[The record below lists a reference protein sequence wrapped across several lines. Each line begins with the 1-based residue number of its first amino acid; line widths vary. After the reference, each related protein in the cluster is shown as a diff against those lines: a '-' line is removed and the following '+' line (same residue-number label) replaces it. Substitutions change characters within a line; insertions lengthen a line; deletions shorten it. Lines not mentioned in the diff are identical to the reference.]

1 VKELKI
7 KVPDELA
14 HLIGSNNKAKKE
26 AKEALVFDLVR
37 KGRISKA
44 KAAELLDINL
54 WDLPKVLAK
63 YRIPWF
69 DYDPKELKKD
79 LKALKKYEK
88 AKGTTK

>member
-1 VKELKI
+1 MKELKI

-14 HLIGSNNKAKKE
+14 RLIGSDEVAQKE

-44 KAAELLDINL
+44 KAAKLLGINL

-63 YRIPWF
+63 YRILWF
-69 DYDPKELKKD
+69 DYDPEELKKD
-79 LKALKKYEK
+79 LEALQKLEG
-88 AKGTTK
+88 AKEASR